1 MKFSKRKRHL
11 MKINEERNRKG
22 FAETLSMCTREG
34 LVIRMKKLY
43 TKLKKILK
51 NTFLNS
57 QRATKKVLSVFKE
70 FPKLLK
76 ITIIAFICLSRNFIL
91 FE

>member
-1 MKFSKRKRHL
+1 

-43 TKLKKILK
+43 TKLKKSFKKDILK
-51 NTFLNS
+51 QSKSHEESFKRFQGISKTIKNNNNS
-57 QRATKKVLSVFKE
+57 
-70 FPKLLK
+70 
-76 ITIIAFICLSRNFIL
+76 IHL
-91 FE
+91 FVS

>member
-22 FAETLSMCTREG
+22 FAETLSTREG

-43 TKLKKILK
+43 TKLKKSFKKDILK
-51 NTFLNS
+51 QSKSHEESFKRFQGISKTIKNNNNS
-57 QRATKKVLSVFKE
+57 
-70 FPKLLK
+70 
-76 ITIIAFICLSRNFIL
+76 IHL
-91 FE
+91 FVS